1 MFRKYLPYY
10 KRNLKV
16 ALPVM
21 LTQLGAS
28 LVGLFDSIMV
38 GRYATVDLAA
48 VSFSNALFFTVMVFA
63 MGALMGLTP
72 LVGFQVG
79 SLSSNSDSGQTS
91 NSEHYDQSDNS
102 ITSSPQ
108 SLISSL
114 FQNGMLFTVLL
125 SIFTL
130 VLLGGC
136 IPFLHCFGQD
146 PAVVEAARPYYVLIV
161 LSIVPFLFFT
171 FFKQFLEGLG
181 NTSVA
186 MVITLV
192 MNGLNIFLNWLF
204 IYGNWGCPELGAT
217 GAGIGSLIARIGMP
231 ICFVVVM
238 FLRHE
243 WKDYLLAVRLRNF
256 QANVLKQLCRIGFP
270 IGVQT
275 LMETIA
281 FTAAFVFIGWISK
294 EALAAHQIAN
304 QICDMTFMV
313 ILGIGSATT
322 IRVSHQLGA
331 NNLEGVRMASNASI
345 HLVLLINA
353 IGATVMIGFRNY
365 IPLLFTHDQEV
376 IIIASQLVVLAGVL
390 QLADGLQ
397 VVAASM
403 LRGITDVKVPMI
415 IAIFSYTIVCI
426 SIGLF
431 LAFPMGMGAVGIWI
445 GFVVGLSVAAI
456 CLHTRFRIKYRKLQT
471 A

>member
-1 MFRKYLPYY
+1 
-10 KRNLKV
+10 
-16 ALPVM
+16 M

-72 LVGFQVG
+72 LIGIQVG
-79 SLSSNSDSGQTS
+79 KMSSRTDASSDDATRAESQG
-91 NSEHYDQSDNS
+91 
-102 ITSSPQ
+102 I
-108 SLISSL
+108 ISSL
-114 FQNGMLFTVLL
+114 FQNGVLFTILL
-125 SIFTL
+125 SGLTL
-130 VLLGGC
+130 LLLGGC

-146 PAVVEAARPYYVLIV
+146 PAVVEVARPYFTLIV
-161 LSIVPFLFFT
+161 ISIVPFLFFT

-192 MNGLNIFLNWLF
+192 MNGLNILLNWLF
-204 IYGNWGCPELGAT
+204 IYGNWGCPEMGAT
-217 GAGIGSLIARIGMP
+217 GAGIGSLVARIGMP

-238 FLRHE
+238 YSRRE
-243 WKDYLLAVRLRNF
+243 WKEYMTSVHWSKFKASVIKELT
-256 QANVLKQLCRIGFP
+256 KIGFP

-281 FTAAFVFIGWISK
+281 FTAAFIFIGWISK

-304 QICDMTFMV
+304 QMCDMTFMV

-345 HLVLLINA
+345 HLVLFINT
-353 IGATVMIGFRNY
+353 IGAILMIGFRNQ
-365 IPLLFTHDQEV
+365 IPMLFTEDIEV
-376 IIIASQLVVLAGVL
+376 IAIASKLVVLAGAL

-415 IAIFSYTIVCI
+415 IALISYTIVCI
-426 SIGLF
+426 SIGLV

-456 CLHTRFRIKYRKLQT
+456 CLHIRFRRKFREMSLSK
-471 A
+471 

>member
-1 MFRKYLPYY
+1 MYSFKTYLPYY

-16 ALPVM
+16 AFPVM

-72 LVGFQVG
+72 LVGIQVG
-79 SLSSNSDSGQTS
+79 SLSSDSSHGEQS
-91 NSEHYDQSDNS
+91 N
-102 ITSSPQ
+102 IR
-108 SLISSL
+108 SLIASF

-125 SIFTL
+125 SFLSL

-146 PAVVEAARPYYVLIV
+146 PDVVQAARPYYTLIV
-161 LSIVPFLFFT
+161 LSIIPFLFFT

-181 NTSVA
+181 NTAVA

-217 GAGIGSLIARIGMP
+217 GAGIGSLVARIGMP
-231 ICFVVVM
+231 VCFVVVM
-238 FLRHE
+238 YLRKE
-243 WKDYLLAVRLRNF
+243 WRGYLSSIRWQSFRLS
-256 QANVLKQLCRIGFP
+256 VIKELTKIGFP

-304 QICDMTFMV
+304 QMCDMTFMV

-331 NNLEGVRMASNASI
+331 NHLEGVRMASNASI

-353 IGATVMIGFRNY
+353 VGAAVMIGLRHQ
-365 IPLLFTHDQEV
+365 IPMLFTKDQEV
-376 IIIASQLVVLAGVL
+376 IAIASQLIALAGVL
-390 QLADGLQ
+390 QFADGLQ

-403 LRGITDVKVPMI
+403 LRGITDVKVPMV
-415 IAIFSYTIVCI
+415 IAMFSYSIVCI

-456 CLHTRFRIKYRKLQT
+456 CLHTRFRIKYRELLAKNQ
-471 A
+471 

>member
-1 MFRKYLPYY
+1 MRFKEYLPYY

-72 LVGFQVG
+72 LVGFQAG
-79 SLSSNSDSGQTS
+79 SLSSSSSHSEQS
-91 NSEHYDQSDNS
+91 NSRS
-102 ITSSPQ
+102 I
-108 SLISSL
+108 ISTL

-125 SIFTL
+125 SVLTL

-136 IPFLHCFGQD
+136 IPFLDRFGQD
-146 PAVVEAARPYYVLIV
+146 PEVIEVARPYYILIV
-161 LSIVPFLFFT
+161 VSIVPFLFFT

-192 MNGLNIFLNWLF
+192 MNALNIFLNWLF
-204 IYGNWGCPELGAT
+204 IYGNWGCPELGAA
-217 GAGIGSLIARIGMP
+217 GAGVGSLVARVGMP
-231 ICFVVVM
+231 ICFVATM
-238 FLRHE
+238 YFRRE
-243 WKDYLLAVRLRNF
+243 WKGYLLDLHWRKMKVSVIKELT
-256 QANVLKQLCRIGFP
+256 KIGFP

-331 NNLEGVRMASNASI
+331 RNLEGVRMASNASI
-345 HLVLLINA
+345 HLVMLINA
-353 IGATVMIGFRNY
+353 IGAAVMIGFRHQ

-376 IIIASQLVVLAGVL
+376 IAIASQLVVLAGVL

-403 LRGITDVKVPMI
+403 LRGITDVKVPMV
-415 IAIFSYTIVCI
+415 IALFSYTIVCI

-445 GFVVGLSVAAI
+445 GFVVGLSVAAV
-456 CLHTRFRIKYRKLQT
+456 CLHVRFRRIYKRLILN
-471 A
+471 

>member
-1 MFRKYLPYY
+1 
-10 KRNLKV
+10 
-16 ALPVM
+16 
-21 LTQLGAS
+21 
-28 LVGLFDSIMV
+28 
-38 GRYATVDLAA
+38 
-48 VSFSNALFFTVMVFA
+48 
-63 MGALMGLTP
+63 MGLTP
-72 LVGFQVG
+72 LVGLIVG
-79 SLSSNSDSGQTS
+79 AHQSATEKGELEGVSD
-91 NSEHYDQSDNS
+91 
-102 ITSSPQ
+102 
-108 SLISSL
+108 L
-114 FQNGMLFTVLL
+114 FQNGMLFTVIL
-125 SIFTL
+125 SVLTL

-146 PAVVEAARPYYVLIV
+146 PEVIEVARPYYILIV
-161 LSIVPFLFFT
+161 ISIVPFLFFT

-204 IYGNWGCPELGAT
+204 IYGHWGCPELGAT
-217 GAGIGSLIARIGMP
+217 GAGIGSLVSRVGMP
-231 ICFVVVM
+231 ICF
-238 FLRHE
+238 FLAMYWRKE
-243 WKDYLLAVRLRNF
+243 WKGYLMSMRWKRFSMPTIKKLTN
-256 QANVLKQLCRIGFP
+256 IGFP

-331 NNLEGVRMASNASI
+331 NNLHGVRMASNASI
-345 HLVLLINA
+345 HLVLFINA
-353 IGATVMIGFRNY
+353 VGAILMIGFRNQ
-365 IPLLFTHDQEV
+365 IPMLFTEDSEV
-376 IIIASQLVVLAGVL
+376 IAIASQLIVLAGVL

-415 IAIFSYTIVCI
+415 IALVSYTIVCI
-426 SIGLF
+426 SVGLF

-445 GFVVGLSVAAI
+445 GFVVGLSLAAI
-456 CLHTRFRIKYRKLQT
+456 CLHIRFSGQYRLLLANRK
-471 A
+471 

>member
-1 MFRKYLPYY
+1 
-10 KRNLKV
+10 
-16 ALPVM
+16 M

-38 GRYATVDLAA
+38 GHYATVDLAA

-72 LVGFQVG
+72 LIGIQVG
-79 SLSSNSDSGQTS
+79 KISDTTDNSDESTRLAES
-91 NSEHYDQSDNS
+91 NN
-102 ITSSPQ
+102 I
-108 SLISSL
+108 ISSL
-114 FQNGMLFTVLL
+114 FQNGMLFTILL
-125 SIFTL
+125 SIMTL
-130 VLLGGC
+130 ILLGGC

-146 PAVVEAARPYYVLIV
+146 PAVVEVARPYFILIV
-161 LSIVPFLFFT
+161 ISIVPFLFFT

-192 MNGLNIFLNWLF
+192 MNGINILLNWLF

-217 GAGIGSLIARIGMP
+217 GAGIGSLVARIGMP
-231 ICFVVVM
+231 ICFFVVM
-238 FLRHE
+238 YFRRE
-243 WKDYLLAVRLRNF
+243 WKEYMTSIRWSKFKASVIKELT
-256 QANVLKQLCRIGFP
+256 KIGFP

-281 FTAAFVFIGWISK
+281 FTAAFIFIGWISK

-331 NNLEGVRMASNASI
+331 NNLHGVRMASNASI
-345 HLVLLINA
+345 HLVLFINT
-353 IGATVMIGFRNY
+353 IGAILMIGLRNQ
-365 IPLLFTHDQEV
+365 IPMLFTEDPEV
-376 IIIASQLVVLAGVL
+376 IAIASKLVVLAGVL

-403 LRGITDVKVPMI
+403 LRGITDVKIPMF
-415 IAIFSYTIVCI
+415 IALFSYTIVCI

-456 CLHTRFRIKYRKLQT
+456 CLHIRFRWKFKQISLSR
-471 A
+471 